1 MTKFCILKTG
11 QLFKQHPNTGSI
23 TKFCKLKTGQLVKQH
38 PNTGNITKCCKLKK
52 GQLLKLLNLVLES
65 LLVIFGKLSP
75 CLIHLYK
82 SYLINAHLF
91 SFLLVIPTV
100 ENAKLFN
107 PS

>member
-1 MTKFCILKTG
+1 MASSVSTALAIRLRQARK
-11 QLFKQHPNTGSI
+11 
-23 TKFCKLKTGQLVKQH
+23 
-38 PNTGNITKCCKLKK
+38 
-52 GQLLKLLNLVLES
+52 QLLKDQQQHPQTVKQQLIVEISTAFPNVSYDILES